1 VAAATGNGGVLE
13 RDRLALILGLG
24 LFAFAACR
32 GSDGRSG
39 ALRVPGDA
47 GDAVEVEVFNASGR
61 AGLARAGTR
70 ILRGAGIDVVD
81 VGNAAARPAP
91 LDSTEILVRRGP
103 ASVGERIRRALGR
116 GKIKLAP
123 DSTRLVD
130 ASVFLGADFAPRLEF
145 HP

>member
-1 VAAATGNGGVLE
+1 VWGAG
-13 RDRLALILGLG
+13 
-24 LFAFAACR
+24 CR
-32 GSDGRSG
+32 GDAGRTH
-39 ALRVPGDA
+39 ALPIPGDA
-47 GDAVEVEVFNASGR
+47 GDAVVVEVFNASGR

-70 ILRGAGIDVVD
+70 VLRQAGIDVVD

-103 ASVGERIRRALGR
+103 ASVGERVRRALGR